1 MAILRLPLGIN
12 LKTEKYT
19 VLLLFSFYFVIH
31 YNYMYIFDIYIIF
44 NIILLTVYSN
54 K

>member
-1 MAILRLPLGIN
+1 MAILRLSLGIN
-12 LKTEKYT
+12 LKTEKYA
-19 VLLLFSFYFVIH
+19 LLLLSFYFVIN

-44 NIILLTVYSN
+44 NVILLIVYSN